1 MGNDRRLLVIAHR
14 GGNTDAPENT
24 LASFKSAISHH
35 VDGIETD
42 LRVTKDGVV
51 VLHHDPTINK
61 HDKKY
66 PIGQLTYEEILRLQP
81 DVVTLEQF
89 ISFVDH
95 RAQMMLEI
103 KEMAAVPGTIK
114 IVKRHLADGY
124 KPGEFIFAS
133 FQFDV
138 LKKLQLAFPN
148 IELIV
153 LEKWSGLRAFRRAK
167 ALRTPYLSM
176 DQRFLWWGF
185 VRLVSGRYR
194 LFSYPFPNRFKG
206 RHVRPA
212 RWQIHGLHGV
222 ITDKPAYF
230 K

>member
-14 GGNTDAPENT
+14 GGNTEAPENT
-24 LASFKSAISHH
+24 LASFESALSHH

-42 LRVTKDGVV
+42 LRITKDGVV
-51 VLHHDPTINK
+51 VLHHDPTIKEHGN
-61 HDKKY
+61 KY
-66 PIGQLTYEEILRLQP
+66 PIEQLTYEEILRLQP
-81 DVVTLEQF
+81 DVATLEQF
-89 ISFVDH
+89 ISLVGH

-103 KEMAAVPGTIK
+103 KEMAAVPQTIE
-114 IVKRHLADGY
+114 IVARCLANGY
-124 KPGEFIFAS
+124 KPSEFIFAS
-133 FQFDV
+133 FRFDV
-138 LKKLQLAFPN
+138 LKKLQTAFPN

-153 LEKWSGLRAFRRAK
+153 LEKWSGIRALKRAK
-167 ALRTPYLSM
+167 SLGTQNLSM

-194 LFSYPFPNRFKG
+194 LFSYPYPNRFKG

-212 RWQIHGLHGV
+212 RWQIHGLYGV